1 MTRTKCSDK
10 MKLKEKIWLT
20 PGSAK
25 APKEYQFI
33 KQTKEQKESPKGFFI
48 SKLAKVL
55 EKPFHEIEPKKKK
68 KKHTKIKVVQ

>member
-55 EKPFHEIEPKKKK
+55 EKPFHEIKKNKKK
-68 KKHTKIKVVQ
+68 